1 VNSWLFFKSRNL
13 WQKIHTDK
21 KIILILLICGKKIKK
36 YNSFAQTGS
45 KKENI
50 YIFSFLL
57 LSSFKKMEPDKK
69 LLIKLAHTKMPF
81 GKYEGRFLI
90 DLPEYYVVWYH
101 NKGFPNGELGQQLA
115 LIYELKL
122 NGLEELIR
130 NIKKQYPKPL
140 K

>member
-1 VNSWLFFKSRNL
+1 M
-13 WQKIHTDK
+13 HT
-21 KIILILLICGKKIKK
+21 IEARRET
-36 YNSFAQTGS
+36 YSF
-45 KKENI
+45 
-50 YIFSFLL
+50 FLL
-57 LSSFKKMEPDKK
+57 LFSSKTMEQDKK

-101 NKGFPNGELGQQLA
+101 NKGFPKGELGQQLQ

-130 NIKKQYPKPL
+130 NIKKQYPKGNS
-140 K
+140 